1 MIPPT
6 ILLLAAGAS
15 SRMRGGDKLLEQ
27 VDGQPQLRRAAL
39 AALASGAPVRVALP
53 PDHPARLAAL
63 DGLPV
68 TRIFVPDAALGMSA
82 SIRAGAAGVRGGLM
96 ILPADMP
103 EIDAKMIS
111 HLIEMHSENHRSIL
125 RGASHGIPGHPV
137 LIPADLLPALA
148 NLTGD
153 EGARAVLK
161 AHAARLRLVDLPGQ
175 SALTDLDTP
184 EDWATWRATRQS

>member
-1 MIPPT
+1 MPPT

-63 DGLPV
+63 EGLPV
-68 TRIFVPDAALGMSA
+68 TQIIVPDADLGMSA

-103 EIDAKMIS
+103 EIDAKIIMQLVEL
-111 HLIEMHSENHRSIL
+111 HYENSRLIL
-125 RGASHGIPGHPV
+125 RGASHGTPGHPV

-161 AHAARLRLVDLPGQ
+161 AHAACLHLVDLPGQ
-175 SALTDLDTP
+175 AALTDLDTP
-184 EDWATWRATRQS
+184 EDWAAWRAARQS